1 MQKNMQNMHCFLDR
15 FAKSSCASIGF
26 NDISTENQA
35 VSKRTHAQSSSS
47 RGDSSC
53 WDYGRGT
60 TTLPSRSVLLQIR
73 TICQIPTICQIRTIC
88 RKALYVKYTQYVRY
102 AQYIKYAQYVEKAQ
116 IAAQYVKYAEY
127 NKKKLIGIQNR
138 LPGFASTPPGTGC
151 HKHIFVVVFSA
162 ISGFCPRSYHR
173 SLQLEKPRGGAA
185 GAEVAERPGS
195 AEACAH
201 GFSTEIRSNA

>member
-1 MQKNMQNMHCFLDR
+1 MISQQKTKLCPSVLMHR
-15 FAKSSCASIGF
+15 APAPEVIP
-26 NDISTENQA
+26 A
-35 VSKRTHAQSSSS
+35 A
-47 RGDSSC
+47 
-53 WDYGRGT
+53 GT
-60 TTLPSRSVLLQIR
+60 TAEAPL
-73 TICQIPTICQIRTIC
+73 PTICQIRTIC

-116 IAAQYVKYAEY
+116 IAAQYVKYAQY

-173 SLQLEKPRGGAA
+173 SLQLEKPRRGAA